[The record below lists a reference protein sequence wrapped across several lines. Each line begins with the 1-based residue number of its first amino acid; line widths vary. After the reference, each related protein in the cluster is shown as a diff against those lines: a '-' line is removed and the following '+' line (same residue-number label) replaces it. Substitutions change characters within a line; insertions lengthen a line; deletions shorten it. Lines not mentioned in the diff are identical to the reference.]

1 MNSRDQ
7 RRPVEDDSTPNA
19 LADHDDVVR
28 TAARGARPP
37 VVAGSGSRSLSEYV
51 APHFATQGFSEWVPP
66 PHPVSVVIPARN
78 EEKCLPYV
86 LSRIPPWVHEVILV
100 DGASVDATI
109 EVARHHWPSIRV
121 IRQTGKGKGAALRQ
135 GFSHSTGDLIV
146 AIDADGSMD
155 PGEMGVFVAL
165 LALGFDYVKGSR
177 MLPEGGS
184 CDLTTFR
191 RLGNWAFRT
200 LTNLIH
206 RSHYTDL
213 CYGYFAFRRGT
224 VDALPLRSDDFAIE
238 TEINIK
244 AWKAGL
250 RMIEVPSR
258 EFDRIDGRSGL
269 RPFGDGWRILSAIF
283 RERFSSSA
291 RSRANGDLGLLQPG
305 PVVIDR
311 NESVE

>member
-1 MNSRDQ
+1 MLSQTEHRLPQ
-7 RRPVEDDSTPNA
+7 T
-19 LADHDDVVR
+19 
-28 TAARGARPP
+28 GARL
-37 VVAGSGSRSLSEYV
+37 VDGIASHVGTAGIPEWGPRS
-51 APHFATQGFSEWVPP
+51 
-66 PHPVSVVIPARN
+66 HPVSVVIPARN

-100 DGASVDATI
+100 DGASADATI
-109 EVARHHWPSIRV
+109 DVARYHWPSIRIV
-121 IRQTGKGKGAALRQ
+121 KQTGKGKGAALRE
-135 GFSHSTGDLIV
+135 GFRHSTGDLIV

-155 PGEMGVFVAL
+155 PAEMGIYVAL

-177 MLPEGGS
+177 MLPAGGS
-184 CDLTTFR
+184 CDLTMFR
-191 RLGNWAFRT
+191 RLGNWTFRM

-206 RSHYTDL
+206 RSRYTDL

-258 EFDRIDGRSGL
+258 ELDRIDGRSAL
-269 RPFGDGWRILSAIF
+269 RPLGDGWRILRAIVREKFSRIAHPRLTANLRDFRAVSALAD
-283 RERFSSSA
+283 RE
-291 RSRANGDLGLLQPG
+291 
-305 PVVIDR
+305 
-311 NESVE
+311 ESDE

>member
-1 MNSRDQ
+1 
-7 RRPVEDDSTPNA
+7 
-19 LADHDDVVR
+19 
-28 TAARGARPP
+28 
-37 VVAGSGSRSLSEYV
+37 
-51 APHFATQGFSEWVPP
+51 
-66 PHPVSVVIPARN
+66 
-78 EEKCLPYV
+78 
-86 LSRIPPWVHEVILV
+86 VILV

-109 EVARHHWPSIRV
+109 DVARHHWPSIRIV
-121 IRQTGKGKGAALRQ
+121 RQTGKGKGAALKQ
-135 GFSHSTGDLIV
+135 GFSHSTGELIV

-155 PGEMGVFVAL
+155 PAEMSVYVAL

-184 CDLTTFR
+184 RDLTLFR
-191 RLGNWAFRT
+191 RLGNWTFRM

-250 RMIEVPSR
+250 RIIEVPSR
-258 EFDRIDGRSGL
+258 EFDRIDGRSAL

-283 RERFSSSA
+283 REWFSGSS
-291 RSRANGDLGLLQPG
+291 RRRANGDLGFFQPS
-305 PVVIDR
+305 PVVIGR
-311 NESVE
+311 NESIE

>member
-1 MNSRDQ
+1 LKSRDQ
-7 RRPVEDDSTPNA
+7 GRQVEDLRSPSA
-19 LADHDDVVR
+19 LADRDDV
-28 TAARGARPP
+28 TGGAASGRGGTVLA
-37 VVAGSGSRSLSEYV
+37 ASGSRNLSEYI
-51 APHFATQGFSEWVPP
+51 APHFVTQGLAEWVPQ
-66 PHPVSVVIPARN
+66 PHPVTVVIPARN

-109 EVARHHWPSIRV
+109 EVARHHWPSIRI

-155 PGEMGVFVAL
+155 PAEMGVFVSL

-184 CDLTTFR
+184 CDLTTLR

-200 LTNLIH
+200 LTNVIH
-206 RSHYTDL
+206 RSRYTDL

-250 RMIEVPSR
+250 RVIEVPSR
-258 EFDRIDGRSGL
+258 EFDRIDGRSAL
-269 RPFGDGWRILSAIF
+269 RPLGDGWRILSAIL
-283 RERFSSSA
+283 RERFS
-291 RSRANGDLGLLQPG
+291 RSPQLRANGDLSLLQPS
-305 PVVIDR
+305 PVVVDR
-311 NESVE
+311 NESSE

>member
-1 MNSRDQ
+1 
-7 RRPVEDDSTPNA
+7 
-19 LADHDDVVR
+19 
-28 TAARGARPP
+28 
-37 VVAGSGSRSLSEYV
+37 VVADCDGAGSVAVMGSGKRPIVRVASHRQHLHEQPGSDKQAEHI
-51 APHFATQGFSEWVPP
+51 APHFASYGLADWATQLPL
-66 PHPVSVVIPARN
+66 VSVVIPARN

-86 LSRIPPWVHEVILV
+86 LSRIPQWVHEVILV
-100 DGASVDATI
+100 DGASIDATI
-109 EVARHHWPSIRV
+109 DVARHHWPSIRIV
-121 IRQTGKGKGAALRQ
+121 SQIGKGKGAALRQ

-177 MLPEGGS
+177 MLPAGGS
-184 CDLTTFR
+184 CDLTMFR

-206 RSHYTDL
+206 RSRYTDL

-244 AWKAGL
+244 AWRAGL

-283 RERFSSSA
+283 RERFFGGTQL
-291 RSRANGDLGLLQPG
+291 RANAEMRLLQPS

-311 NESVE
+311 NESAE